1 MKDVVSKENN
11 KIVNEGL
18 FIIGLICFLIS
29 KFIDITML
37 RDEKYMYIIICAL
50 KYIGLIS
57 ALIKIV
63 LEKYSYKEYMYIVGA
78 GAVLLITTFYT
89 KNKFLLEYFIIIISC
104 KNIEFKKIVKIFFW
118 VDLFLLL
125 LTMFEAKVGL
135 IENFIGY
142 RAGNKIRQSYGI
154 IYPTDFAS
162 QVFFIILAYM
172 YIRDKKIS
180 IMELACVFFIGIFIY
195 IKCDARLDTISIL
208 LSIVLMGAY
217 KYNLIPFNIAF
228 LNKLVKI
235 SFIIFQILM
244 IFLTINYNKN
254 NRIYEKMDTLLSE
267 RLSLAHDSYK
277 QNGFKLFGQEME
289 YFGRGADGIPK
300 GEKMNYLDSTFVRIF
315 IEYGLLFMIFLAYIF
330 YATINRSF
338 EIKQYLL
345 ILMILLLF
353 VNCTIA
359 QHFFDFSYNFIILMF
374 FASFNGESFIKD
386 NKGQLYNTDL
396 K

>member
-78 GAVLLITTFYT
+78 GAVLFITTFYT

-135 IENFIGY
+135 FFTHHIFHINYLTLPLLFL
-142 RAGNKIRQSYGI
+142 KHFQLL
-154 IYPTDFAS
+154 YP
-162 QVFFIILAYM
+162 YHN
-172 YIRDKKIS
+172 
-180 IMELACVFFIGIFIY
+180 IY
-195 IKCDARLDTISIL
+195 I
-208 LSIVLMGAY
+208 Y
-217 KYNLIPFNIAF
+217 
-228 LNKLVKI
+228 
-235 SFIIFQILM
+235 
-244 IFLTINYNKN
+244 
-254 NRIYEKMDTLLSE
+254 
-267 RLSLAHDSYK
+267 
-277 QNGFKLFGQEME
+277 
-289 YFGRGADGIPK
+289 
-300 GEKMNYLDSTFVRIF
+300 
-315 IEYGLLFMIFLAYIF
+315 
-330 YATINRSF
+330 
-338 EIKQYLL
+338 
-345 ILMILLLF
+345 
-353 VNCTIA
+353 
-359 QHFFDFSYNFIILMF
+359 
-374 FASFNGESFIKD
+374 
-386 NKGQLYNTDL
+386 
-396 K
+396 

>member
-1 MKDVVSKENN
+1 
-11 KIVNEGL
+11 
-18 FIIGLICFLIS
+18 
-29 KFIDITML
+29 
-37 RDEKYMYIIICAL
+37 
-50 KYIGLIS
+50 
-57 ALIKIV
+57 
-63 LEKYSYKEYMYIVGA
+63 
-78 GAVLLITTFYT
+78 
-89 KNKFLLEYFIIIISC
+89 
-104 KNIEFKKIVKIFFW
+104 
-118 VDLFLLL
+118 
-125 LTMFEAKVGL
+125 
-135 IENFIGY
+135 
-142 RAGNKIRQSYGI
+142 
-154 IYPTDFAS
+154 
-162 QVFFIILAYM
+162 
-172 YIRDKKIS
+172 
-180 IMELACVFFIGIFIY
+180 
-195 IKCDARLDTISIL
+195 
-208 LSIVLMGAY
+208 MGAY